1 MVGGRGSTAVV
12 GLKDLCGY
20 ASYHSAGVPEE
31 HSAGLQVFAY
41 RRWYGKGLSVGDE
54 FLQDVYMC

>member
-1 MVGGRGSTAVV
+1 MV
-12 GLKDLCGY
+12 GLKYLCGY
-20 ASYHSAGVPEE
+20 ASYHSVGVPEE